1 MTKYL
6 DLHIIDDDITPD
18 AGGLPLKLSGRASI
32 AQDIVHMIR
41 ERGYLTAMLAERS
54 SRLRRELMVK
64 ITIDVDDDPRIIPGT
79 ARIEE
84 STPGTLWLTAA
95 TVDYGEIGLA
105 LEVSRA

>member
-18 AGGLPLKLSGRASI
+18 AGGLPLKLDGRASI
-32 AQDIVHMIR
+32 AQDLVHMIR
-41 ERGYLTAMLAERS
+41 ERGYLTAMLAERNA
-54 SRLRRELMVK
+54 RLRQELMVK
-64 ITIDVDDDPRIIPGT
+64 ITIDVDDDVRIRPGT

-84 STPGTLWLTAA
+84 STPGMLWLTAT
-95 TVDYGEIGLA
+95 TVDYGDISLT